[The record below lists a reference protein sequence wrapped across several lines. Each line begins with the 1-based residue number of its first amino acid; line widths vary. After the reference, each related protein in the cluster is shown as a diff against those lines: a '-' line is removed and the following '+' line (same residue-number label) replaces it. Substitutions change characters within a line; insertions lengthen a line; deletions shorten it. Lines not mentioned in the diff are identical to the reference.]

1 MARMQDKNRF
11 DTGLTF
17 VLHEEIG
24 PYGATAGYV
33 SAEQAQKI
41 GDTGGETLA
50 GMARNKNPEW
60 AGWAIVDQR
69 KGEQRMSEPDFP
81 RNLNID
87 LPRNAELRRLLGE
100 RYLTNYWHAFRCGEL
115 PPGLDFCMFDAA
127 VQHLPKTAIL
137 LVQRAI
143 GTQPDGD
150 LGDKSII
157 AAHRAPRVE
166 AIENYFV
173 NRAGLYADLITAD
186 SSKAKFRNTWFRRLF
201 RLNAYI
207 IATTPGGNG

>member
-1 MARMQDKNRF
+1 MARMQSLNRF

-41 GDTGGETLA
+41 GDTGGETIA

-69 KGEQRMSEPDFP
+69 KSEPDFP
-81 RNLNID
+81 RNLNLD
-87 LPRNAELRRLLGE
+87 LPRNTELRRLLGE
-100 RYLTNYWHAFRCGEL
+100 RYLTNYWNNFRCSEL
-115 PPGLDFCMFDAA
+115 PPGLDFAMFDAA

-137 LVQRAI
+137 LVQSSI

-157 AAHRAPRVE
+157 AAHRAPRTE

-186 SSKAKFRNTWFRRLF
+186 STKAKFRNTWFRRLF

-207 IATTPGGNG
+207 TATSSKEVA

>member
-1 MARMQDKNRF
+1 MAHMQSLNRF

-24 PYGATAGYV
+24 PYAATGGYV
-33 SAEQAQKI
+33 SAEQARKI
-41 GDTGGETLA
+41 NDTGGETLA
-50 GMARNKNPEW
+50 GMARAKNPEW

-69 KGEQRMSEPDFP
+69 KSEPDFP

-100 RYLTNYWHAFRCGEL
+100 RYLTNYWNNFRCGEL
-115 PPGLDFCMFDAA
+115 PPGLDFAMFDAA

-137 LVQRAI
+137 LVQHAI

-186 SSKAKFRNTWFRRLF
+186 STKAKFRNTWFRRLF

-207 IATTPGGNG
+207 IATSGAS

>member
-1 MARMQDKNRF
+1 MAHMQSNNRF

-24 PYGATAGYV
+24 PFGATGGYV

-41 GDTGGETLA
+41 GDTGGETIA
-50 GMARNKNPEW
+50 GMARSKNPEW
-60 AGWAIVDQR
+60 PGWAIVDQR
-69 KGEQRMSEPDFP
+69 KGEQDFP
-81 RNLNID
+81 RNLNLD
-87 LPRNAELRRLLGE
+87 LPRNTVLRNFLGA
-100 RYLTNYWHAFRCGEL
+100 RYLANYWNAFRCGEL
-115 PPGLDFCMFDAA
+115 PPGLDFAMFDAA

-137 LVQRAI
+137 LVQHAI

-157 AAHRAPRVE
+157 AAHRAARAE

-173 NRAGLYADLITAD
+173 RRAGLYADLITAD

-207 IATTPGGNG
+207 LTSMPGGNG

>member
-1 MARMQDKNRF
+1 MAHMQSLNRF

-24 PYGATAGYV
+24 PYAATGGYV

-41 GDTGGETLA
+41 NDTGGETIA
-50 GMARNKNPEW
+50 GMARAKNPEW
-60 AGWAIVDQR
+60 AGWTIVDQR
-69 KGEQRMSEPDFP
+69 KSEPDFP

-100 RYLTNYWHAFRCGEL
+100 RYLANYWNNFRCGEL
-115 PPGLDFCMFDAA
+115 PTGLDLCMLDAA

-157 AAHRAPRVE
+157 AAHRAARVE

-186 SSKAKFRNTWFRRLF
+186 STKAKFRNTWFRRLF
-201 RLNAYI
+201 RLNAYL
-207 IATTPGGNG
+207 IATSGGN